1 MVELCLGCGAG
12 INLLVAAVCNPQ
24 GHFLGV
30 DFNHNHIITAREVAQ
45 KAGIKNIE
53 FIESSFDAFAKQKH
67 GGFDFIVS
75 HGVWFQE
82 LRASLHCKKSYMK
95 FLWHQ
100 ESAQRKVLV
109 REWRYCVNWLPKGTR
124 PVVTN
129 IKFTY
134 VGGVCAPTKKRW
146 KKHTR
151 GSWSAKLVIQSK
163 NPLEVNAWVR

>member
-75 HGVWFQE
+75 HGVW
-82 LRASLHCKKSYMK
+82 S
-95 FLWHQ
+95 
-100 ESAQRKVLV
+100 
-109 REWRYCVNWLPKGTR
+109 WLPAEAKR
-124 PVVTN
+124 AVMQVVN
-129 IKFTY
+129 DCLNPQGILYLQYMCYPGAARLIALQKILHEVSMASG
-134 VGGVCAPTKKRW
+134 VGSTESISQGMALLRELASKRNPACCY
-146 KKHTR
+146 KH
-151 GSWSAKLVIQSK
+151 
-163 NPLEVNAWVR
+163 